1 MCLLKGVHENW
12 KFLPGSLFLAATISP
27 LQSAFAMGGSKPTNP
42 PPYTLPNP
50 LRYVVVR
57 PIQNVAGFETPNQ
70 VTTTVAQAQVALSSI
85 LDGVVNN
92 AGLSVIQGTDVATL
106 DPCGSHLE
114 LWPAVTDFTL
124 DDTTI
129 NVQFGF
135 NSSGT
140 INVGQ
145 PQATASDTLTF
156 GSVKFEFTLY
166 QCDNAADGQCT
177 SVGPSTSC
185 GSNRARQ

>member
-1 MCLLKGVHENW
+1 MKMRSNLEVFAG
-12 KFLPGSLFLAATISP
+12 LFLLTATISP
-27 LQSAFAMGGSKPTNP
+27 LQSAFAMGGSKPPSP

-57 PIQNVAGFETPNQ
+57 PIQNVSGFETPNQ
-70 VTTTVAQAQVALSSI
+70 VTTSVAQAQTALSAI
-85 LDGVVNN
+85 LDGVATN
-92 AGLSVIQGTDVATL
+92 AGLSVIQGTDVGSL
-106 DPCGSHLE
+106 DPCGKHLE

-129 NVQFGF
+129 NLQFGF
-135 NSSGT
+135 NSSGS

-145 PQATASDTLTF
+145 PQATAQDTLTF

-166 QCDNAADGQCT
+166 ECDNAADGSCT
-177 SVGPSTSC
+177 SLPRQRPGPAAS
-185 GSNRARQ
+185 AAAPA